1 MSDEIETAHESREL
15 VERQVFLANAFV
27 TPFATAVATE
37 LEEFGLSK
45 PKIEEILLRSAKRFG
60 EFSEDMFDGL
70 NNRDATRSEKDAG
83 VWSDLWSAGGQLWG
97 YFAAAISTHG
107 PTFTEKVAP
116 ILEDLVIA
124 AIKEWSNSKG
134 RSKGRSR

>member
-27 TPFATAVATE
+27 TPFAAAVAAE

-45 PKIEEILLRSAKRFG
+45 SKIDEILLRSAKRFG
-60 EFSEDMFDGL
+60 ELREDMFDGL
-70 NNRDATRSEKDAG
+70 DNTDATRSEKGAG
-83 VWSDLWSAGGQLWG
+83 VWSDLWNAGGQLWD
-97 YFAAAISTHG
+97 YLAAAISTHG
-107 PTFTEKVAP
+107 PRLADKVAP
-116 ILEDLVIA
+116 IVEDAVITA
-124 AIKEWSNSKG
+124 LREWFNSKG